1 MTYKM
6 IKKVKEDKNPECDV
20 KKKQDV
26 LTKARN
32 KLLNLSEALKSNK
45 NPTVPTQ
52 TIKGIIKS
60 NTQVNLANFLKKSA
74 ENNLYIN
81 THRKTPNGKPGSLSK
96 QHSVGSYPIKIQVTN
111 ENEETEIISCS
122 EAALGTEAL
131 ALEKPRKKLS
141 FRVPEIIGTF
151 TDNTLGIGNLKNS
164 RSGSF
169 RNIREII
176 EKAGAKPP
184 FSSVKAGL
192 HRDEDF
198 DDSDLESQAMRV
210 VRTVGQAF
218 EVCHKLSLNNPEQ
231 DQDEQ
236 DTLTQD
242 LLSDRLSDITSDK
255 QKRDILSEGAS
266 DRMSL
271 PPDDCSF
278 RDLENC
284 KNSRI
289 STQLDILPP
298 PPNTNT
304 KSNLMSSAEMYSS
317 PHSDGITTGSAESG
331 GSLPPAGSAL
341 STHHEIQ
348 LMREQLEQ
356 QTQQTQA
363 ALAQLQLAREQ
374 LAAEQAARLEA
385 QARTHQLLIHNREL
399 LDHIAALVAHLQGN
413 EKSGQ
418 QPTPPH
424 MAMPQQSNQ
433 MSQNENA
440 GTEGYDYADNPIL
453 NPHTFNMPSTMDN
466 KPSTSYLPQ
475 SPIRNSLN
483 SGGPIFN
490 FPYALETASIENQLI
505 QKLQALSNFQI
516 TQPPNLYQY
525 PVSQSLQSLPFFLQN
540 IYNPQTINKPF
551 TMHHPP
557 LFPNNTLGRHSE
569 PKQLNP
575 TYFQNQSPP
584 SKKED
589 YYTPQYG
596 TVRQNYNNPTN
607 SETYQ
612 KKETESPIY
621 QKIIPKKDTE
631 VKQQQNQRE
640 TSPNP
645 LYQTILPK
653 KEVSNDKHKQVQHN
667 ESLRREATPKPSNSG
682 TQNEKNSV
690 FIKPHSQVGT
700 LTTTDADGRL
710 RVIVPVLSNST
721 NDLSDCFS
729 NLRTDDRSNS
739 TLSRTGSA
747 RNHKNVPQQT
757 IISRHKSN

>member
-1 MTYKM
+1 MPSKRQYDLVQNDDYDTRIPLHPEEAFHHGITFQAKYIGMLDVPRPTSKVEIVAAM
-6 IKKVKEDKNPECDV
+6 RRIRYEFKAKGIKKKKVTIEVSVDGVK
-20 KKKQDV
+20 
-26 LTKARN
+26 
-32 KLLNLSEALKSNK
+32 
-45 NPTVPTQ
+45 
-52 TIKGIIKS
+52 
-60 NTQVNLANFLKKSA
+60 
-74 ENNLYIN
+74 
-81 THRKTPNGKPGSLSK
+81 
-96 QHSVGSYPIKIQVTN
+96 VT
-111 ENEETEIISCS
+111 
-122 EAALGTEAL
+122 L
-131 ALEKPRKKLS
+131 RKKRKRKNWLDDGKS
-141 FRVPEIIGTF
+141 VILNHPIYRVF
-151 TDNTLGIGNLKNS
+151 YVSHDSQDLKIFS
-164 RSGSF
+164 YIARDGSSNVF
-169 RNIREII
+169 
-176 EKAGAKPP
+176 KCAVFK
-184 FSSVKAGL
+184 SSKK
-192 HRDEDF
+192 
-198 DDSDLESQAMRV
+198 SQAMRV